1 VARLNV
7 PTGLNQTLKHLM
19 KRLLLPG
26 LVLVPT
32 AALVLPPF
40 LLVPL
45 TYHLP
50 KAQLF
55 KDFYEA
61 CLWLSPA
68 VGVAVITA
76 IFRLRRQDIV
86 SFRQPA
92 VLIAVSIAGL
102 DLASPLFFY
111 VLLAILGGH

>member
-1 VARLNV
+1 
-7 PTGLNQTLKHLM
+7 M
-19 KRLLLPG
+19 KRFLAPG
-26 LVLVPT
+26 LVLLPT

-45 TYHLP
+45 IYHLP

-68 VGVAVITA
+68 VGVAVIIA
-76 IFRLRRQDIV
+76 IFRLRRQGIV

-92 VLIAVSIAGL
+92 VLIAACIAGL
-102 DLASPLFFY
+102 DLISPLFFY
-111 VLLAILGGH
+111 MFLAIVGGH

>member
-1 VARLNV
+1 
-7 PTGLNQTLKHLM
+7 M

-32 AALVLPPF
+32 AAMVLPPF

-45 TYHLP
+45 VYHLP

-55 KDFYEA
+55 KDFYET

-68 VGVAVITA
+68 VGIGVIIA
-76 IFRLRRQDIV
+76 IFRFRRQGIV

-92 VLIAVSIAGL
+92 VLIAAGMAGL
-102 DLASPLFFY
+102 DLISPLFFY
-111 VLLAILGGH
+111 MFLAIVGGH